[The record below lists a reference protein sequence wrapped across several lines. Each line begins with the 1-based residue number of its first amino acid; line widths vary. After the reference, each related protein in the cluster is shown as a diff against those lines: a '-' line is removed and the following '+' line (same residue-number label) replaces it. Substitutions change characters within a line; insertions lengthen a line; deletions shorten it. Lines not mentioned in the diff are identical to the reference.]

1 MKTIES
7 KPLIGVTGPDN
18 GGGAA
23 WFFTALSVLL
33 AGGLPE
39 RITPNRPAA
48 MEKLDGL
55 ILGGGADV
63 EPKHYNQE
71 RIEKAV
77 LIKNKRTVFEW
88 LLSIIFFPVYWI
100 SRYFRH
106 TKSAPIDVARDK
118 LELTL
123 LHDALAHGKP
133 VLGICRGMQLMN
145 VHFKGDL
152 HQDIRGFYTEQ
163 PQVTSI
169 FPKKRVRIK
178 QGSRLEDLL
187 ETDVCNVNALH
198 NQAIDVAG
206 EGVEPVAREVHTNIT
221 QAIEHPGYPFVIG
234 VQWHPEY
241 LIQISRQ
248 RNIFKK
254 LVECA
259 RNSDGVVGNENLI
272 APKQIREP
280 VSTSNRKQVK
290 QE

>member
-1 MKTIES
+1 MKSIES
-7 KPLIGVTGPDN
+7 KPLIGVTGPDH

-39 RITPNRPAA
+39 RITPLRPAS

-63 EPKHYNQE
+63 EPKKYGQE

-77 LIKNKRTVFEW
+77 LAKDKRTLFEW
-88 LLSIIFFPVYWI
+88 VLSILLFPIYWI
-100 SRYFRH
+100 GRYFRH
-106 TKSAPIDVARDK
+106 TKSAPIDVERDK

-123 LHDALAHGKP
+123 LHDALAQNKP
-133 VLGICRGMQLMN
+133 ALGICRGMQLMN
-145 VHFKGDL
+145 VHFKGSL
-152 HQDIRGFYTEQ
+152 HQDIRGFYVEQ
-163 PQVTSI
+163 PQITSI
-169 FPKKRVRIK
+169 FPKKRIMIEN
-178 QGSRLEDLL
+178 GSRLEKLL
-187 ETDVCNVNALH
+187 QTDICNVNALH
-198 NQAIDVAG
+198 NQAIDVPG
-206 EGVEPVAREVHTNIT
+206 EGVKLVAREKQTGIV

-248 RNIFKK
+248 RNLFKE

-259 RNSDGVVGNENLI
+259 RAI
-272 APKQIREP
+272 
-280 VSTSNRKQVK
+280 
-290 QE
+290 

>member
-1 MKTIES
+1 MKSIES
-7 KPLIGVTGPDN
+7 KPLIGVTGPDR

-23 WFFTALSVLL
+23 WFFTALSVML

-39 RITPNRPAA
+39 RITPSRPAE
-48 MEKLDGL
+48 MKKLDGL

-63 EPKHYNQE
+63 EPKKYGQE

-77 LIKNKRTVFEW
+77 LVKNKRTVFEW
-88 LLSIIFFPVYWI
+88 VLSILFFPIYWI
-100 SRYFRH
+100 GRYFRH
-106 TKSAPIDVARDK
+106 TKSAPIDAERDK

-123 LHDALAHGKP
+123 LHDALASNKP

-145 VHFKGDL
+145 VHFKGNL
-152 HQDIRGFYTEQ
+152 HQNIRGFYVEQ

-178 QGSRLEDLL
+178 AGSRLEELL
-187 ETDVCNVNALH
+187 ETDICNVNALH
-198 NQAIDVAG
+198 NQAIDVPG
-206 EGVEPVAREVHTNIT
+206 EGVELVAREVQTDIV

-248 RNIFKK
+248 RNLFKE

-259 RNSDGVVGNENLI
+259 RAI
-272 APKQIREP
+272 
-280 VSTSNRKQVK
+280 
-290 QE
+290 